1 MGDRCASFRL
11 VEKESG
17 QKLIA
22 LEKKK
27 ITGALV
33 IETVQRQVFC
43 KRHFQDIWRF
53 GNQKI
58 RELIF

>member
-27 ITGALV
+27 VTGALV

-43 KRHFQDIWRF
+43 KRDTSRTF
-53 GNQKI
+53 GDLEI
-58 RELIF
+58 RK

>member
-33 IETVQRQVFC
+33 LETVQRRVFC
-43 KRHFQDIWRF
+43 KRDTYRTF
-53 GNQKI
+53 GDLEI
-58 RELIF
+58 RK